1 MISTVPAMRPWKQTV
16 ARAFDEAE
24 GYDGAAKIQA
34 VVAAR
39 LAARIAGEASAA
51 RRILEVGCGTGLLTA
66 ALHRPGPDGLFLAT
80 DIAPGMVRRCRAR
93 FAGATNLRFVAMDAE
108 RPCLAP
114 GFDLVASSLAAQWFA
129 DLPGTLERLAALLKP
144 GGLLAVATLSSGTFA
159 EWRTAHAACGL
170 EAATPRY
177 PALADLAGLM
187 FPGCT
192 LDLSAEPVVE
202 AHPDGRTF
210 LHALRA
216 IGAGTPGEGTPLAP
230 GSLRRVLRAFEAGGA
245 RVTYEVATLLIRR
258 AEQR

>member
-1 MISTVPAMRPWKQTV
+1 MISTAPVMRPWKQTV
-16 ARAFDEAE
+16 ARAFDGAE

-39 LAARIAGEASAA
+39 LAARIAAESSSA

-66 ALHRPGPDGLFLAT
+66 ALHRPASDGLLLAT
-80 DIAPGMVRRCRAR
+80 DIAPGMILRCRAR
-93 FAGATNLRFVAMDAE
+93 LAGAENLRFLAMDAE

-114 GFDLVASSLAAQWFA
+114 GFDLVASSLAAQWFG
-129 DLPGTLERLAALLKP
+129 DLPGTLARLTGLLSP

-159 EWRTAHAACGL
+159 EWRAAHAACGL

-177 PALADLAGLM
+177 PTLAELADLA

-202 AHPDGRTF
+202 AHSDGRAF

-258 AEQR
+258 VEQR